1 VSSAVPLTIHCIN
14 PHCASP
20 IRAWGN
26 NFCQC
31 CGTPLRLHDRYI
43 PLHQLGAGGFA
54 RIYTIWDEQTET
66 EKILKVLVE
75 PSAKALELFDQ
86 EAGVLMSLRHPGIP
100 IVEQGDYFY
109 LQKEELN
116 TGKVW
121 RLPCLVME
129 KINGETLAEILVAHP
144 QGCPVQWV
152 INWLEQATDILWELH
167 RQNIIHRDIKP
178 SNLMLRENGQLVM
191 IDFGGAKQID
201 PTWQNYTASPL
212 NTSANNSINSHKP
225 AEKIDKGSTR
235 LFSPGYSPP
244 EQVRGKEVG
253 PYTDFYALG
262 RTFIHLLTGKPPWDL
277 EDPLTGEMRWRHLV
291 NINADLADLLTDLVN
306 VNINRRPQ
314 TATEIQLRLA
324 KIKRQEKRSHSIT
337 HFGKLSR
344 FSQTLI
350 NYLSLTPIAILTKIL
365 PQFFSLS
372 LTVAIQLLQG
382 SLDTIWAMFSAGCS
396 TGMGAILGFIFAY
409 WLPVGDRL
417 ANWLQTELPDLSNLP
432 VQITGGIIILVLAG
446 GGYGLGL
453 ANARS
458 FQQKGFI
465 FSATIFGVLGYL
477 VGWLNWHIM
486 ANLLNIYRSPD
497 DLFFLDLFQK
507 LSMGIATGLPILGLG
522 LPERRFLQAGIV
534 CLFTVIA
541 FGLAQAYHVLPI
553 NYLQFFTLSVSKPTF
568 SQFLGSVGFLTLLS
582 LVGSF
587 SLGLSHYGILP
598 ILNRKR

>member
-1 VSSAVPLTIHCIN
+1 
-14 PHCASP
+14 
-20 IRAWGN
+20 
-26 NFCQC
+26 
-31 CGTPLRLHDRYI
+31 
-43 PLHQLGAGGFA
+43 
-54 RIYTIWDEQTET
+54 
-66 EKILKVLVE
+66 
-75 PSAKALELFDQ
+75 
-86 EAGVLMSLRHPGIP
+86 
-100 IVEQGDYFY
+100 
-109 LQKEELN
+109 
-116 TGKVW
+116 GKVW

-129 KINGETLAEILVAHP
+129 KINGQTLAEILVAHP
-144 QGCPVQWV
+144 QGCSTQWV

-167 RQNIIHRDIKP
+167 RKNIIHRDIKP

-212 NTSANNSINSHKP
+212 NTSANNSINSHRP

-306 VNINRRPQ
+306 VNTNRRPQ
-314 TATEIQLRLA
+314 TAAEIQLRLA
-324 KIKRQEKRSHSIT
+324 KIKRQEKRSHSAT
-337 HFGKLSR
+337 RFVKLRR
-344 FSQTLI
+344 FSQIFI
-350 NYLSLTPIAILTKIL
+350 NYVSLTPVAILTKIL
-365 PQFFSLS
+365 PQLFSLC
-372 LTVAIQLLQG
+372 LTIAIQLLQG

-396 TGMGAILGFIFAY
+396 TGMGAILGFILAY

-417 ANWLQTELPDLSNLP
+417 ANWLQTLLPDLSNLP

-458 FQQKGFI
+458 FQQKGFV
-465 FSATIFGVLGYL
+465 FSATIFGILGFL

-497 DLFFLDLFQK
+497 DLIFLDLFQK
-507 LSMGIATGLPILGLG
+507 LSVGIATGLPILGLG

-534 CLFTVIA
+534 CLLTAIA

-553 NYLQFFTLSVSKPTF
+553 NYLQFFTLSITKPTF
-568 SQFLGSVGFLTLLS
+568 SQFLANVGFLTLLS
-582 LVGSF
+582 LVGSL

-598 ILNRKR
+598 ILKGKRQ

>member
-1 VSSAVPLTIHCIN
+1 MSSAVPLTIHCIN

-129 KINGETLAEILVAHP
+129 KINGQTLAEILVAHP
-144 QGCPVQWV
+144 QGCPAQWV
-152 INWLEQATDILWELH
+152 FNWLEQATDILWELH
-167 RQNIIHRDIKP
+167 RKNIIHRDIKP

-212 NTSANNSINSHKP
+212 NTSANNSINSHRP
-225 AEKIDKGSTR
+225 AEKIDKASTR

-244 EQVRGKEVG
+244 EQMRGKEVG

-262 RTFIHLLTGKPPWDL
+262 RTLIHLLTGKPPWDL

-350 NYLSLTPIAILTKIL
+350 NYVSLTPVAILTKIL
-365 PQFFSLS
+365 PQTFSLS

-396 TGMGAILGFIFAY
+396 TGMGAILGFILAY

-465 FSATIFGVLGYL
+465 FSATIFGILGYL

-534 CLFTVIA
+534 CLFTAIA
-541 FGLAQAYHVLPI
+541 FGLAQAYHLLPI